1 MNIDIQVKLFLS
13 CRRLPN
19 LPLFSF
25 YFIGGIDMEYNIS
38 PDFPNSVWNAASVV
52 LAILGGFGIAS
63 NLTIIVTYL
72 RNNSVSACFILI
84 SK

>member
-1 MNIDIQVKLFLS
+1 MNIDIQVKLLP
-13 CRRLPN
+13 CPRLLNRPV
-19 LPLFSF
+19 FSF
-25 YFIGGIDMEYNIS
+25 YSIGGIDMEYNIS

-84 SK
+84 TK